1 MFVELGLTEDQFL
14 CMTPA
19 QTFLLQLQN
28 NRKNEHIWVHTRQI
42 MAMVHN
48 CAMGVKRR
56 LRPEQIIKLSIDKPV
71 EHKEW
76 TRDEA
81 LDLINKWSNKN

>member
-1 MFVELGLTEDQFL
+1 MFVELGLTEDQFF

-28 NRKNEHIWVHTRQI
+28 NRKTEHIWIHTRQI
-42 MAMVHN
+42 LAMVHN
-48 CAMGVKRR
+48 CSMGTKRH

-71 EHKEW
+71 KYEEW
-76 TRDEA
+76 TREEA
-81 LDLINKWSNKN
+81 KGLINKWSKN

>member
-1 MFVELGLTEDQFL
+1 MFIELGLTEKEFFCL
-14 CMTPA
+14 TPA
-19 QTFLLQLQN
+19 QTFIIELQN
-28 NRKNEHIWVHTRQI
+28 KRKNEHIWVHTRQI
-42 MAMVHN
+42 LAMIHN
-48 CAMGVKRR
+48 RTMGVKKY

-71 EHKEW
+71 KYEEW